1 MNKLQDEI
9 FDSLSHD
16 EWIVMSELQKTLKEK
31 FNRNYKPRRL
41 RELIR
46 ECRLLYKENCTDML
60 IIKSNRGYK
69 LSNDMDEIFRFTPE
83 LIECGESMTR
93 EGHEIYQAALS
104 RNHQM
109 PKYQKYE
116 DYCRDSIKRMME
128 ENQFS
133 HLQVFEISKGLSTGL
148 SYSQLFLF
156 AKSEYHPYLMRL
168 ARTALSNGADQEQ
181 VLSIL
186 MDNPIPEIAIE
197 RFKKIEEKRNIES

>member
-1 MNKLQDEI
+1 MNKLQDET

-16 EWIVMSELQKTLKEK
+16 EWIVMNELQKTLKEK

-69 LSNDMDEIFRFTPE
+69 LSNDMDEIFRFTRE

-133 HLQVFEISKGLSTGL
+133 HLQVFEISKVCQPG
-148 SYSQLFLF
+148 
-156 AKSEYHPYLMRL
+156 YHTVSFFYLL
-168 ARTALSNGADQEQ
+168 KQ
-181 VLSIL
+181 
-186 MDNPIPEIAIE
+186 
-197 RFKKIEEKRNIES
+197 NIIHI